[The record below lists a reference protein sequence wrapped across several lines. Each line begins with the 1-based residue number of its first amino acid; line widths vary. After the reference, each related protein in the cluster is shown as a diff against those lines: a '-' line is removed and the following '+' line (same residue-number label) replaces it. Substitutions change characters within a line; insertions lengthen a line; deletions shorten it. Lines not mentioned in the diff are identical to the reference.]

1 MTVEPATTQG
11 EQGIPAGLFALDE
24 VGPDLFR
31 LPPTHGPLARLFGGQ
46 VLAQALASAQR
57 TVSPDRPA
65 NSCHAYFVRAGD
77 RTKPMDFAVVRD
89 SDGRS
94 FSTRR
99 VLVTQGD
106 VMILTMSAS
115 FHQPESGPSQQFA
128 MPDVPPPES
137 IRPQEELLAAEL
149 ALLPPHR
156 QAFWGR
162 DLGIDFRAVES
173 IISIAPPI
181 ASSTRHLWLRL
192 KKPIGDDQAHHQ
204 RMLAY
209 VSDLYLM
216 HSGLLPLGISWAAPD
231 LQDVSL
237 DHALWF
243 HQPFRIDDWLL
254 YVMDSPFSGGARTLA
269 RGTFFD
275 RAGRLVASV
284 AQETPQRALT
294 ARDRCDDL
302 GSACLLQDAAVVD
315 LLDRAVE

>member
-1 MTVEPATTQG
+1 MTVGLETNQG
-11 EQGIPAGLFALDE
+11 EQGIPVGLFAFEE
-24 VGPDLFR
+24 VAPDIFR
-31 LPPTHGPLARLFGGQ
+31 LPPTNGPLARLFGGQ

-99 VLVTQGD
+99 VMVTQGD
-106 VMILTMSAS
+106 AVILTMTAS
-115 FHQPESGPSQQFA
+115 FHQPESGAGQQFV
-128 MPDVPPPES
+128 MPEVPPPES
-137 IRPQEELLAAEL
+137 IRPQEELIATDIAF
-149 ALLPPHR
+149 LPLHR
-156 QAFWGR
+156 QVFWGR
-162 DLGIDFRAVES
+162 DLGIDFRAVEP
-173 IISIAPPI
+173 IISIAPPT
-181 ASSTRHLWLRL
+181 APSRRHIWLRL
-192 KKPIGDDQAHHQ
+192 KKPIDDDQAHHQ

-216 HSGLLPLGISWAAPD
+216 HSGLLPLGISWADPE

-243 HQPFRIDDWLL
+243 HQPFRVDDWLL

-269 RGTFFD
+269 RGSFFD

-284 AQETPQRALT
+284 AQEGLIRIRPA
-294 ARDRCDDL
+294 
-302 GSACLLQDAAVVD
+302 
-315 LLDRAVE
+315 